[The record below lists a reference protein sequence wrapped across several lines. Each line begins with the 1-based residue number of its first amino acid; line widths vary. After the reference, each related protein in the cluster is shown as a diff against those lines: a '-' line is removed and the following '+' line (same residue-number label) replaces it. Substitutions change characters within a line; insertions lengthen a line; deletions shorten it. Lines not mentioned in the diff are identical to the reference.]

1 MMWTVEVRHISSMA
15 GKFGILLLL
24 CGSAYS
30 FAHAVTGISAKPS
43 DERGPTP
50 VEIPLPPMGWS
61 SWNSFSNTVDSNVI
75 IEQAKEIVA
84 SGLKAK
90 GYDYVNIDEGW
101 WKGGRDQRGDIVV
114 DPKQW
119 PALTSKEQPGD
130 MSNIVRY
137 IHSLGL
143 KAGIYTDVGKG
154 GCSTWWPDLGAR
166 WSGTGSEGH
175 YDQDILQFAAWGF
188 DFVKVDWCGGF
199 QEKLNPIIQYSEI
212 ARSIAKAEAETGHTL
227 RYSICDWAVDHSWTW
242 APGIGDVA
250 ADMWRTSGDIVAP
263 IVAGT
268 RNNGRTVDFPKVVS
282 NFTAG
287 LHPEAQHTGYF
298 NDPDMLVIGM
308 PGMSE
313 SRDRV
318 HMSLWSISG
327 APLLI
332 GADVR
337 RLNQAARDA
346 LTNPD
351 AIAVDQDALGLQG
364 VAIPQSNPN
373 LRVVAKR
380 LQGQGRRAVV
390 FLNTTSSPAAMSV
403 DWNTLGLEPSAGA
416 QVWDVWRQTK
426 SAASRSYATTVP
438 ANDVVMVILEGVEG
452 QPTHYALSSPPDDRS
467 KSTVFAGVTSKQ
479 GVHAVQIDYLNRT
492 AQTRVI
498 TVEVNGQAITK
509 MALPSTASLKGAGC
523 LIVEVPLSSS
533 AAGNTITFRDSNDT
547 GFMLRS
553 ITVLAGSL

>member
-1 MMWTVEVRHISSMA
+1 MTWTVEIRRISSIA
-15 GKFGILLLL
+15 GKISLLLVL
-24 CGSAYS
+24 YGSAYS
-30 FAHAVTGISAKPS
+30 FAHALTDMSPKNSGE
-43 DERGPTP
+43 DGPAP
-50 VEIPLPPMGWS
+50 VKIPLPPMGWS
-61 SWNSFSNTVDSNVI
+61 SWNSFSNTVDSSVI
-75 IEQAKEIVA
+75 IQQAKEIVA

-101 WKGGRDQRGDIVV
+101 WKGSRDQRGDIVV

-119 PALTSKEQPGD
+119 PALTSKERPGD

-166 WSGTGSEGH
+166 WPGTGSEGH
-175 YDQDILQFAAWGF
+175 YDQDFLQFAAWGF

-199 QEKLNPIIQYSEI
+199 QEKLSPIAQYSEI
-212 ARSIAKAEAETGHTL
+212 ARSIEKAEAETGHTL

-263 IVAGT
+263 VVAGT
-268 RNNGRTVDFPKVVS
+268 PNSGRRVDFPKVIS

-287 LHPEAQHTGYF
+287 LHSEAQHTGYF

-332 GADVR
+332 GADVTK
-337 RLNQAARDA
+337 LNSAARET

-364 VAIPQSNPN
+364 VEIPQSNQG

-380 LQGQGRRAVV
+380 LQGHGRRAVV
-390 FLNTTSSPAAMSV
+390 FLNTTTSPAAISIG
-403 DWNTLGLEPSAGA
+403 WNTLGLEPSAAA
-416 QVWDVWRQTK
+416 QVRDVWRRKK
-426 SAASRSYATTVP
+426 SAVSSSYTTTVP
-438 ANDVVMVILEGVEG
+438 ANDVAMVIFEGVEG
-452 QPTHYALSSPPDDRS
+452 QPTRYAPLAQPDAES
-467 KSTVFAGVTSKQ
+467 KSTAFVRVKSQQ
-479 GVHAVQIDYLNRT
+479 GIHAIQINYVNET
-492 AQTRVI
+492 AQTHVVA
-498 TVEVNGQAITK
+498 VEVNGRAITK
-509 MALPSTASLKGAGC
+509 MAFPSTARMKGAGC
-523 LIVEVPLSSS
+523 LTVELPLSSS
-533 AAGNTITFRDSNDT
+533 DAGNTVTFRDSDATDLN
-547 GFMLRS
+547 LQS
-553 ITVLAGSL
+553 ITVLPGSL

>member
-1 MMWTVEVRHISSMA
+1 MRWTVAVRCICSMT
-15 GKFGILLLL
+15 GKFAVLLLL
-24 CGSAYS
+24 CGFASS
-30 FAHAVTGISAKPS
+30 FAHATTGLSARPS
-43 DERGPTP
+43 DESGATP
-50 VEIPLPPMGWS
+50 VAIPMPPMGWS

-84 SGLKAK
+84 SGLKAN

-101 WKGGRDQRGDIVV
+101 WKGQRNQRGEIVV

-119 PALTSKEQPGD
+119 PRLTSKEQPGD

-166 WSGTGSEGH
+166 WPGTGSEGH
-175 YDQDILQFAAWGF
+175 YDQDFLQFAAWGF
-188 DFVKVDWCGGF
+188 DFVKVDWCGGI
-199 QEKLNPIIQYSEI
+199 QEKLNPIAQYSEI
-212 ARSIAKAEAETGHTL
+212 AHSIAKAEAVTGHTL
-227 RYSICDWAVDHSWTW
+227 RYSICDWAVDRSWTW

-268 RNNGRTVDFPKVVS
+268 PNRGRTVDFAKVVS

-287 LHPEAQHTGYF
+287 LHPEAQHTGYL

-318 HMSLWSISG
+318 HMSLWTISG

-332 GADVR
+332 GADVTK
-337 RLNQAARDA
+337 LDQAARDA

-351 AIAVDQDALGLQG
+351 VIAVDQDALGLQG
-364 VAIPQSNPN
+364 VAIPQSNPG

-390 FLNTTSSPAAMSV
+390 FLNNTSSPAAMSIS
-403 DWNTLGLEPSAGA
+403 WNTLGLEPSAGA
-416 QVWDVWRQTK
+416 QVRDVWQRTK
-426 SAASRSYATTVP
+426 SAVSRSYTTTVP

-452 QPTHYALSSPPDDRS
+452 RPTRYAPLGQADDKR
-467 KSTVFAGVTSKQ
+467 KSTAFVGVKSQQ
-479 GVHAVQIDYLNRT
+479 GIRAVQIDYVNRT
-492 AQTRVI
+492 AQTHIVA
-498 TVEVNGQAITK
+498 VEVNGKAITK
-509 MALPSTASLKGAGC
+509 MAFPSIVSVKGAGR
-523 LIVEVPLSSS
+523 LTIELPLSSS
-533 AAGNTITFRDSNDT
+533 TTGNTVTFRDSNDT
-547 GFMLRS
+547 GLMLRS